1 MRTFSQS
8 LSYRKDKHKSYIS
21 RIQGLY
27 TNSVANNYSETIY
40 IQVVHRAMEISAI
53 IPADHPNVQDTL

>member
-1 MRTFSQS
+1 MRTFIQS

-21 RIQGLY
+21 RIQGFY
-27 TNSVANNYSETIY
+27 NVANNYSETIY
-40 IQVVHRAMEISAI
+40 MHVVYRAMEISAI